1 MRIFEIIF
9 SPTGGTQK
17 CADIFVAAFGKE
29 VELIDLAD
37 FSYDFA
43 ATDITSEDV
52 CIIAA
57 PAFGGRIPEVA
68 VNRLKLIKGNG
79 AKAILIAV
87 YGNREF
93 DDCLVELQDIA
104 SDIEELNT
112 FASRIIEM
120 FTEKLSAVATERK
133 QNSLYL

>member
-1 MRIFEIIF
+1 M
-9 SPTGGTQK
+9 S
-17 CADIFVAAFGKE
+17 
-29 VELIDLAD
+29 
-37 FSYDFA
+37 
-43 ATDITSEDV
+43 
-52 CIIAA
+52 
-57 PAFGGRIPEVA
+57 
-68 VNRLKLIKGNG
+68 
-79 AKAILIAV
+79 V